1 MMNFVATALPE
12 DRSSQEPSRGRAVD
26 ELRHFEVCP
35 MCGQA
40 IDRRDDR
47 SVMHHLPL
55 GHAPMPRH

>member
-1 MMNFVATALPE
+1 MMNLVAAALPE
-12 DRSSQEPSRGRAVD
+12 ERSSRELSRDRVVD

-40 IDRRDDR
+40 VDRRDDLF
-47 SVMHHLPL
+47 VMHHLPL

>member
-1 MMNFVATALPE
+1 MMNFVVAAFPGE
-12 DRSSQEPSRGRAVD
+12 RSSRGRSRDRAVD

-40 IDRRDDR
+40 VDRRDDL